1 MEGASHVFLSV
12 FNIYSLFHVAIY
24 VFYFTWVLLAT
35 LLLYCNFVFPL
46 SLFVLITLQLSRVMT
61 DFTCALLFLMCIQ
74 SIYKKTN
81 VNKRGSKLKGIKT
94 NRLGPD
100 VAFGPHFHP
109 RFLFRHFVFV
119 LIELTCA
126 LLSMFRC
133 FCLSYSFK
141 YLCWKTVAV
150 VLQLNSRI
158 VCVPQAAE
166 KQSQCQK

>member
-12 FNIYSLFHVAIY
+12 FNIYSLFHVAICFLPY
-24 VFYFTWVLLAT
+24 LGPVGH
-35 LLLYCNFVFPL
+35 
-46 SLFVLITLQLSRVMT
+46 ITALLQLCVPPQSFCFNHPSDLPCH

-109 RFLFRHFVFV
+109 RFLFRHLIFV

-126 LLSMFRC
+126 LLSIFRC
-133 FCLSYSFK
+133 FCLSYSLSIFAGK
-141 YLCWKTVAV
+141 L
-150 VLQLNSRI
+150 LLLFSN
-158 VCVPQAAE
+158 
-166 KQSQCQK
+166 